1 MVRKREWG
9 SFGEASMRE
18 RIGGNTVKVGKGDKS
33 KRSESKEI
41 EDHNYRRR
49 SCLGELNFGL
59 LFIPE
64 RAYGLLL
71 SQSSDHDSSRM

>member
-1 MVRKREWG
+1 VAIGRVVRKREWG

-18 RIGGNTVKVGKGDKS
+18 RIGGNAVKVGKGDKS

-49 SCLGELNFGL
+49 S
-59 LFIPE
+59 LFWGIEFWP
-64 RAYGLLL
+64 AIYT
-71 SQSSDHDSSRM
+71 